1 MDMPDNWIEIARTG
15 TFTDSAGRPQTFTD
29 SDLAAI
35 AEAYDPAKRDC
46 PLVFGHPRTDA
57 APAFGW
63 ARKLKA
69 EGGRLLAQFDQVP
82 EAVKKIVAAGHYRHV
97 SMSLMPDRKTLRHVA
112 LLGAAQPAI
121 DGLKAIELAAAV
133 APEGLTDG
141 DRNPLKYVDV
151 APSRSNEIT
160 INFAVKDDGSLAE
173 EQAGTCSRR
182 SDPECR
188 TGRATEGYA
197 KMDFS
202 NHAGGNMPESEAQR
216 EIGALKERIAALEK
230 ENSSL
235 KEQAK
240 GHKEGREKAEAEKK
254 AAEEKEAKTA
264 SDFAAYRGAIEK
276 EKREAR
282 VAALVESGRVKPAE
296 KADILSFAMAL
307 AGQDSTAGNTG
318 VVDFSAPDGK
328 IEKITLE
335 ERYFRELESRNPDC
349 RIFDFSATSAFPTTP
364 KHAADA
370 NLYPSFDASEL
381 TSKL

>member
-1 MDMPDNWIEIARTG
+1 MSKSSWIEIARAG

-35 AEAYDPAKRDC
+35 ANAYDPAKRDC
-46 PLVFGHPRTDA
+46 PLVFGHPKTDA

-63 ARKLKA
+63 AEKLKA
-69 EGGRLLAQFDQVP
+69 EGGRLLAQFGQVP
-82 EAVKKIVAAGHYRHV
+82 EAVKKIVADGHYRHV

-121 DGLKAIELAAAV
+121 DGLKAVELRS
-133 APEGLTDG
+133 
-141 DRNPLKYVDV
+141 RND
-151 APSRSNEIT
+151 SIT
-160 INFAVKDDGSLAE
+160 IDFVKGD
-173 EQAGTCSRR
+173 
-182 SDPECR
+182 
-188 TGRATEGYA
+188 
-197 KMDFS
+197 
-202 NHAGGNMPESEAQR
+202 NMPGDDAQR

-230 ENSSL
+230 ENASL

-240 GHKEGREKAEAEKK
+240 GQKEGKEKAEAEKK

-264 SDFAAYRGAIEK
+264 ADFAAYKGAIEN

-296 KADILSFAMAL
+296 KADVLSFAMAL
-307 AGQDSTAGNTG
+307 ASQNTT
-318 VVDFSAPDGK
+318 VDFAAPDGK
-328 IEKITLE
+328 TEKVSLE

-349 RIFDFSATSAFPTTP
+349 RIIEFSAQP
-364 KHAADA
+364 KHAAEA
-370 NLYPSFDASEL
+370 NAASFFDASEL